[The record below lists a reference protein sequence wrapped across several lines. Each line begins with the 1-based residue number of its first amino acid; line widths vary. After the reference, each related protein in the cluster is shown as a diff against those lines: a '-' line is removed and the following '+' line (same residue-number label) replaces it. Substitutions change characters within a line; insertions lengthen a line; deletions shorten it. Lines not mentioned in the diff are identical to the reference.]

1 MANEISISSKLYAS
15 KGGAAIGSHTNTS
28 TITMTGTYM
37 AEWTQA
43 IGTSQEAIATPTDV
57 TSTPSASDYYLEIKS
72 LEATG
77 GNYVQIA
84 LDTGIT
90 QIMCKLYPQTFF
102 QTIVPAS
109 VAIYAKSNTADV
121 NIICRAVQV

>member
-1 MANEISISSKLYAS
+1 MANEISMSSKITAN
-15 KGGAAIGSHTNTS
+15 KGGAAIGTHTNTA
-28 TITMTGTYM
+28 TLTMTGTYM

-57 TSTPSASDYYLEIKS
+57 TSTPSATDYYIEIKS
-72 LEATG
+72 LEAIG

-90 QIMCKLYPQTFF
+90 QIFCKLYPQTLF
-102 QTIVPAS
+102 QTTVPAS
-109 VAIYAKSNTADV
+109 VVLYAKANTAAV
-121 NIICRAVQV
+121 NIICRAVQI